1 MSYRIRRID
10 PFWIAHP
17 VVIAAAVVGMLLALG
32 GYAKNNIALS
42 IIGGVSMAGGVLA
55 ATKPAVSAVL
65 GSLGF
70 FGGLITFVILPNPQL
85 ADSPLFWK
93 LVSTLFFALLYMVLM
108 DALVLLVSALY
119 NFFGNSVNLGGIHLE
134 IEEDDEKVE
143 EPTA

>member
-17 VVIAAAVVGMLLALG
+17 VVIAAAVIGMLLALA
-32 GYAKNNIALS
+32 GYAKNNVALS
-42 IIGGVSMAGGVLA
+42 IIGGVAMSGGVLA
-55 ATKPAVSAVL
+55 ATRPAVSGVL
-65 GSLGF
+65 GTLGF
-70 FGGLITFVILPNPQL
+70 FGGLVTFVILPNPQL

-119 NFFGNSVNLGGIHLE
+119 NFFGNSVKLGGIHLE
-134 IEEDDEKVE
+134 FEEVE
-143 EPTA
+143 DSGEEQSA